1 MTVLVIGSEHGRPRD
16 GVLVG
21 HAAEYRLGFF
31 EISISAMFG
40 DLRVAVDEEFGCSV
54 TLSIRR
60 VEAR

>member
-1 MTVLVIGSEHGRPRD
+1 MTVLVIGCEHGRPRD

-21 HAAEYRLGFF
+21 HAAEDRLGFF

-54 TLSIRR
+54 TLSI
-60 VEAR
+60 